1 MDARRQETPALLSR
15 SSPEPLYRQLAG
27 HLEREIA
34 SGAVKPGDR
43 IESEGLLAERF
54 KVSRITVR
62 QAIEGLVKQQQLIR
76 KQGKGTFVT
85 APPMRHDLRRPHGL
99 FGSLFSQ
106 SDDASAKLLL
116 YELQVPPEEI
126 AAAMTLRPGKQALIF
141 RRLYLIDNKPVAL
154 LQGWLVPE
162 VAALPRSTAEF
173 ISTEDMMREAG
184 IRIASSQVAIRADTA
199 GATVGKLLRISPRS
213 PVLAMRRTAY
223 GEDGV
228 AKEIVRNWFRADR
241 YEFLC
246 ATQSAGSAPSVVDI
260 RDVRER
266 A

>member
-126 AAAMTLRPGKQALIF
+126 AAAMKLRPGQRALIF

-154 LQGWLVPE
+154 LQ
-162 VAALPRSTAEF
+162 VAMAPRFYPGHVNARKCPIIDSGARGGLIDVNGTVRPFNGQELQTCIRESTGYSMGYSEAAAKDSPQRMLAFFAEHL
-173 ISTEDMMREAG
+173 
-184 IRIASSQVAIRADTA
+184 RA
-199 GATVGKLLRISPRS
+199 K
-213 PVLAMRRTAY
+213 
-223 GEDGV
+223 
-228 AKEIVRNWFRADR
+228 
-241 YEFLC
+241 
-246 ATQSAGSAPSVVDI
+246 
-260 RDVRER
+260 
-266 A
+266 